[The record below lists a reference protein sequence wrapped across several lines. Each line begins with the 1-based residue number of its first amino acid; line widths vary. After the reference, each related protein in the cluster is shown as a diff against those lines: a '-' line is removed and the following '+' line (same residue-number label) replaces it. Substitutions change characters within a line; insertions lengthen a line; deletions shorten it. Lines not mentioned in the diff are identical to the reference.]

1 MMESQRSDVAAGSE
15 RGAELGI
22 ALVPVILSVGTLI
35 ILLDPNVGA
44 ATLNAPLEVAIN
56 TVAALV
62 ATAVAALGWVHF
74 REGRDAE
81 ALLRAAAFLTVAAAN
96 TLHVAVLISG
106 TGAAFGLDL
115 SNPGQ
120 LPVLATVL
128 YRGASAAL
136 LLLAGLAGWRRWSA
150 DRWPALLV
158 LYAPALVIV
167 GLIVAGA
174 GIQPSLPRLLG
185 PAEMA
190 TLRTDPT
197 VPLVVFG
204 ARLLLG
210 IQVLIGI
217 GFLGAAALAYQSF
230 RRQQQGLDAFL
241 AIGLIVAAFSQ
252 VQFAIHPGV
261 YTSIVTLGDLER
273 VVFDVILL
281 AGLAVESR
289 EQVRALR
296 RANAELVVLR
306 DADVARATVEERARL
321 AREIHDGMSQELWFA
336 KLKQARLTAM
346 ELSDEAR
353 GLASEVAD
361 ALESALA
368 EARQAILA
376 LRPAEGASFAIVLQR
391 FVADFSDRFG
401 IQAECTCD
409 PAADELPARVQ
420 AELLRIA
427 QEALT
432 NARKHADPTLV
443 RVMVGKMDGALRLTV
458 TDNGR
463 GFDPAMRGESGY
475 GLRSMHERAE
485 LIGARLTIDSGKQDG
500 TRVSVDLP
508 LEGR

>member
-1 MMESQRSDVAAGSE
+1 VTEHEEGSE

-22 ALVPVILSVGTLI
+22 ALVPVILTIGTILV
-35 ILLDPNVGA
+35 LLDPDIGG
-44 ATLNAPLEVAIN
+44 ATLNAPLNVAIN
-56 TVAALV
+56 TVASLV
-62 ATAVAALGWVHF
+62 AAAVAGLGWVHF
-74 REGRDAE
+74 RESRDAG
-81 ALLRAAAFLTVAAAN
+81 ALLRASAFLTVAAAN
-96 TLHVAVLISG
+96 ALHVAVLVSG

-120 LPVLATVL
+120 LPVLATVV
-128 YRGASAAL
+128 YRGVSAAL

-158 LYAPALVIV
+158 LYAPALVVI
-167 GLIVAGA
+167 GLIIVGA
-174 GIQPSLPRLLG
+174 GIQSSLPQLLG
-185 PAEMA
+185 SAELA
-190 TLRTDPT
+190 TLQTTPT

-204 ARLLLG
+204 ARALLA
-210 IQVLIGI
+210 IQVLIGL
-217 GFLGAAALAYQSF
+217 GFLGAAALAYQGF
-230 RRQQQGLDAFL
+230 RRHRQGLDAFL

-252 VQFAIHPGV
+252 VQFAIHPGI
-261 YTSIVTLGDLER
+261 YDSIVTLGDLER
-273 VVFDVILL
+273 VVFDAILL
-281 AGLAVESR
+281 VGLAVESR

-296 RANAELVVLR
+296 RANAELVILR
-306 DADVARATVEERARL
+306 DADVARATADERARL

-336 KLKQARLTAM
+336 KLKQARLAGL

-376 LRPAEGASFAIVLQR
+376 LRPAEGSSFAEVLQR

-409 PAADELPARVQ
+409 PSADGLSPRVQ

-443 RVMVGKMDGALRLTV
+443 RVGVGRHDGALRLTV

-463 GFDPAMRGESGY
+463 GFDPEARGGSGY

-485 LIGARLTIDSGKQDG
+485 LIGARLSVDSGIQDG
-500 TRVSVDLP
+500 TRVTVELP
-508 LEGR
+508 LQAR